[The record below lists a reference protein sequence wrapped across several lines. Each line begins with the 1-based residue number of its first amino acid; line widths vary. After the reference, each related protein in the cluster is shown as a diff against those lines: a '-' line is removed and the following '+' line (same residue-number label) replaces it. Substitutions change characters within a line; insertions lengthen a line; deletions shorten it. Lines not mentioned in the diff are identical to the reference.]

1 MGNAFTKLDAI
12 LANDDDTLGSA
23 QTDDSTAQTQAERS
37 KHEALVCNVTGYVT
51 KPFPDSKF
59 RPSTS
64 ISDLKKASEIAIP
77 AQHSTAPAAAPS
89 LLGDSLPLSA
99 AAALHGPGPA
109 QNGSSISTFKFGN
122 PNGGLNSEAELS
134 IPTSQSTFQWSAG
147 ESTSIKRKASPAPN
161 ASLGPRKT
169 SSS

>member
-1 MGNAFTKLDAI
+1 MQINNEVMAKFRNAKA
-12 LANDDDTLGSA
+12 LGHA
-23 QTDDSTAQTQAERS
+23 AAS
-37 KHEALVCNVTGYVT
+37 KVCEDQDMYEALVCNVTGYVT
-51 KPFPDSKF
+51 KPFPDSKS
-59 RPSTS
+59 RPSAS

-99 AAALHGPGPA
+99 AAAFHGPGPV
-109 QNGSSISTFKFGN
+109 QNRSSKSTFKFGN
-122 PNGGLNSEAELS
+122 PNNGGLNSEAELS

-161 ASLGPRKT
+161 ASPGPRKT